1 MTGPQLERVSFSTPR
16 TAEYVE
22 AGTLRLL
29 TGVPEHRFGE
39 AVLKE
44 LLDNALDA
52 CETAGVAP
60 EITVTVTAASGTQDV
75 AWLTVTDN
83 GPGIPPATVDGLCD
97 FTTST
102 SDKAAYVSPSRGAM
116 GNAWSTIVGIPYA
129 LGIRPG
135 TVVVIEAC
143 GIRHRIWPELEL
155 GHNLVIRHEHRPARD
170 AGGTV
175 VQVPLPACHQLDAA
189 AWVRSYAAVNPHAT
203 FTVYLA
209 DSEGG
214 AGPETYKPAV
224 HGDWVKWLPT
234 SKTSPWWYS
243 RTSLLRL
250 ISAHV
255 AAGID
260 QPLGEFIREFDGL
273 TGTAKARDIAAGLP
287 QIGLLS
293 DFTAYPEA
301 AAGLLAA
308 MQARSRPPS
317 PGKMGKIPAGHYHA
331 FLDGLYGVDRWWSA
345 RKTVLADGIP
355 WAVDV
360 TVAETAEPGA
370 VFYGTNFAAT
380 FRDPLGECLLSAAGM
395 TTHGEASWLRRRD
408 CYPEEDNE
416 GLRAAIIHV
425 QCADPPFFDKGKTQ
439 LNVPAMVATEF
450 AAAFA
455 RATKTLNDERRQT
468 EKDARRDS
476 RRQMAERKRA
486 DDSPPSLKDAVR
498 QVLPAAAGTE
508 RGGPPGCQGALP
520 ILQRNLYYTVRPLVQ
535 EITPQT
541 LTYANFT
548 AILTDYE
555 NESGDI
561 PGLARDP
568 RGALHE
574 PHTSATVRL
583 GTLEVAGYVP
593 PGWLFNKVLY
603 VEKEGIWP
611 LLEAARLA
619 ERHDMAV
626 LVGKGYSV
634 RACRKLLTK
643 LAAQDVVIYVLHDA
657 DIDGYEICRTLGE
670 ATRSMPGHHV
680 DVADIGLSA
689 GEAIRRRDRSGISRR
704 TVRDRLES
712 QRELSWRDV
721 ASTLGRRWAGES
733 GTDIRRLAGQLLR
746 ERLDTALN
754 AGGTTG
760 TVVTGDIADHRP
772 AAARAAPARPS
783 DAKEVS
789 VNDDPPLGRC
799 LVPGCPVR
807 FTPAGAPDR
816 LCSEH
821 QDDRTASGAYVGG
834 LSRHRSP
841 WADDRPSEP
850 DAPPGKD
857 RRPPERPDGSGARE
871 RPDGSGR

>member
-224 HGDWVKWLPT
+224 HGNWVKWLPT

-689 GEAIRRRDRSGISRR
+689 GEAIRRGLPTETFQRQKALSRAHG
-704 TVRDRLES
+704 S
-712 QRELSWRDV
+712 
-721 ASTLGRRWAGES
+721 
-733 GTDIRRLAGQLLR
+733 
-746 ERLDTALN
+746 
-754 AGGTTG
+754 
-760 TVVTGDIADHRP
+760 P
-772 AAARAAPARPS
+772 AAPPATPTGASRCMSAP
-783 DAKEVS
+783 VS
-789 VNDDPPLGRC
+789 
-799 LVPGCPVR
+799 
-807 FTPAGAPDR
+807 
-816 LCSEH
+816 S
-821 QDDRTASGAYVGG
+821 
-834 LSRHRSP
+834 
-841 WADDRPSEP
+841 
-850 DAPPGKD
+850 
-857 RRPPERPDGSGARE
+857 
-871 RPDGSGR
+871 